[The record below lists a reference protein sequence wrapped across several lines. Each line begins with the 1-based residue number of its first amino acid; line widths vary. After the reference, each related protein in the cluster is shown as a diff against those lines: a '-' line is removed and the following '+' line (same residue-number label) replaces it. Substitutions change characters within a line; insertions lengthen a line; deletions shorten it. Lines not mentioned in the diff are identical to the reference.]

1 MIAFAIVAHWL
12 ACIWY
17 VIGLS
22 EIADKSTVGWL
33 YALGEAINKP
43 YYNFTQESGPDEGSA
58 YVTALYF
65 TLTSMTTVGFGNVA
79 ANTNSEKIFAVIT
92 MLIGGLLSIRNNP
105 LHLCIHKLSLVLELR
120 LAYVSWEYQETI
132 TNRVQLSYFRGVS
145 TYRAIYRRSWFACY
159 L

>member
-43 YYNFTQESGPDEGSA
+43 YSNFTQESGPDEGSA

-92 MLIGGLLSIRNNP
+92 MLIGGLLSIGNSL
-105 LHLCIHKLSLVLELR
+105 LHLCIHKISLVLELR

-132 TNRVQLSYFRGVS
+132 TSRVQLSYFRGVS
-145 TYRAIYRRSWFACY
+145 TYRTTYRRSWFAWY